1 LGAEKAEN
9 GAAELERNNRERGG
23 INGGEREWKL
33 RREGGEPVE
42 RESGERERGDFFLG
56 LRLESFCVLPD

>member
-1 LGAEKAEN
+1 LEAEN

-23 INGGEREWKL
+23 INGGERMEA
-33 RREGGEPVE
+33 EGGEPVE

-56 LRLESFCVLPD
+56 PRLESFCVLPD

>member
-1 LGAEKAEN
+1 MGAEN

-23 INGGEREWKL
+23 IIGGEREWKL

-42 RESGERERGDFFLG
+42 RESGEREREDFFLG
-56 LRLESFCVLPD
+56 PRLESCVGMGR